1 MKVSERGQVTIPKKI
16 RDKFGLDFN
25 AEIEIIEAN
34 GEVKLRKK
42 SKEHPV
48 DKVAGILNSPMDTDK
63 FLDKIR
69 GK

>member
-25 AEIEIIEAN
+25 VEIEIIEAN

-48 DKVAGILNSPMDTDK
+48 DKVTGILKSPMDADK
-63 FLDKIR
+63 FLDEIR